1 MRKTGYV
8 WKELYGWHDTG
19 NWAGAAPPGGFNQP
33 YKHFESPETKTRLA
47 GLVEVSGLARSLVR
61 LEAGPAS
68 IEDLLLVH
76 TREHVDRMAEQGK
89 SAEFGVVSH
98 GGDAGDGLSPFGA
111 GSFEIALHSV
121 GGAISA
127 MDAVVEGRVDNA
139 YALVRPPGHH
149 ALPESGLGFCM
160 FANASIAI
168 RRVMRD
174 QGISRVAVIDWDVHH
189 GNGTQ
194 QIFYENPNVLTVS
207 IHQEGL
213 FPPQSG
219 GLEERGAGAGLGT
232 SINVPLP
239 AGSGNGAYLAAMER
253 VVVPAVRRF
262 EPELIV
268 VECGFDAAMNDPLG
282 RMIVTANGFRPLA
295 QALVDTAAE
304 LCDDRL
310 VMVHEGGYSPSYVP
324 FCGLAVL
331 ETISGVR
338 TEATDVLAEFWDVL
352 PGQELR
358 PWQAEAIEA
367 ARHAAELDQAGM

>member
-1 MRKTGYV
+1 
-8 WKELYGWHDTG
+8 
-19 NWAGAAPPGGFNQP
+19 
-33 YKHFESPETKTRLA
+33 
-47 GLVEVSGLARSLVR
+47 
-61 LEAGPAS
+61 
-68 IEDLLLVH
+68 
-76 TREHVDRMAEQGK
+76 
-89 SAEFGVVSH
+89 
-98 GGDAGDGLSPFGA
+98 
-111 GSFEIALHSV
+111 
-121 GGAISA
+121 
-127 MDAVVEGRVDNA
+127 
-139 YALVRPPGHH
+139 
-149 ALPESGLGFCM
+149 
-160 FANASIAI
+160 
-168 RRVMRD
+168 MRD